1 MPSLA
6 VINAVRD
13 HQAAGWTTLPVYY
26 PNDMAVPAT
35 DGTPFV
41 QVEFPIGAA
50 SRVTLARD
58 GVHEEAGTIRFIVH
72 VRLKTGSDAAFGYA
86 EELAALFRSIDLL
99 RAPDASLETF
109 APTPPHGLGADVAY
123 YLVSTSV
130 PYSYLFVP

>member
-6 VINAVRD
+6 VIDAVRA
-13 HQAAGWTTLPVYY
+13 HQQAGWTTLPVYY
-26 PNDMAVPAT
+26 PNDAAVPAT
-35 DGTPFV
+35 NGVAFV
-41 QVEFPIGAA
+41 QVEFPLGAA
-50 SRVTLARD
+50 DRRTLARD
-58 GVHEEAGTIRFIVH
+58 GLHEEVGTIRFIVH

-86 EELAALFRSIDLL
+86 DELASLFRSVDLL
-99 RAPDASLETF
+99 REPGASLETY